1 MDDKKIEDLFAE
13 LSKEYSEIAPET
25 KDIFRTLI
33 HSTLTYRDELKK
45 QGDILKVEEVQAA
58 LDYFISFIKESQIPN
73 DIPQRQLELLTR
85 WVKAFNSPTVH

>member
-1 MDDKKIEDLFAE
+1 MDNKKIEDLFTE

-33 HSTLTYRDELKK
+33 RSTLEYRDELKK
-45 QGDILKVEEVQAA
+45 LGEVLKVEEVQAA
-58 LDYFISFIKESQIPN
+58 LDFFIAFIRESQIPK